1 MKAIRRI
8 SLLLTIIMVFSSIPV
23 FAVTADDVKREGD
36 VRGYE
41 DGRIVA
47 EAFND
52 AKEFYDYSNS
62 KVPKPNRETVF
73 SENNDYLK
81 DKYSYRDTFYIAYIG
96 GYKRG
101 YTDYIRRQGSNIPGS
116 PSESGGD
123 IVTNLG
129 GVFGLIYGEIAGL
142 KDFQEG
148 KTLNWSRVIP
158 KDGAINS
165 TYDLG
170 NLPSTYRIMFIREFK
185 DEFQKGYEKAYLEAQ
200 FHLKRDN
207 SDSGRGDGETFGATL
222 GNAYGAKDFYD
233 GRISNYKKDMPTD
246 SKIIADY
253 LLATESQDYLNGFV
267 NGFKEAY
274 RDSYIKSFSEAKNF
288 AISTDDKEGYE
299 NGYSAGNLRGGY
311 QAEIDYLMGD
321 DTKTIPLG
329 SEVTKEYN
337 LSYQSKAYRDGF
349 LGGFFTGYTVGYQNI
364 YNNLRQGDAR
374 QHTSSYSVPIS
385 GGIFVSYD
393 RHMSLEVDSGI
404 FFNPTIV
411 NMSIVNTNY
420 AVDKRYI
427 TATDFYRINLVN
439 PSGEYNKDK
448 RIEISFEYYGDN
460 DGGIYV
466 LKDNKWQYLKSRVE
480 NGKIATSI
488 SPVLLKDMGSVF
500 VVFVDKNK
508 DVFHD
513 IRGHWAKEEIEVFN
527 RRNIIYG
534 YGDNTFKPEQNITR
548 AEFLVLLSRVY
559 NWNLPNDVSNL
570 GHFKDRAAISKDYEK
585 AISYGLSSGYVMGY
599 GDGSYKP
606 NNNISYNEVDIIMRR
621 VLGDN
626 SFSWKSFAEYLKYS
640 KKVPSSSL
648 DSIDNKITRAEF
660 SYLLY
665 ELTKWDF

>member
-1 MKAIRRI
+1 MKGIRRMSI
-8 SLLLTIIMVFSSIPV
+8 FLAVIILLSSVPV
-23 FAVTADDVKREGD
+23 FAATADDVKREGD

-47 EAFND
+47 EEFND

-62 KVPKPNRETVF
+62 KVPKPNKETVIN
-73 SENNDYLK
+73 ENYDYLK
-81 DKYSYRDTFYIAYIG
+81 DKYSYRDTFYTAYMS

-101 YTDYIRRQGSNIPGS
+101 FTDYIRRQGSNIPGS

-123 IVTNLG
+123 IVINLG

-170 NLPSTYRIMFIREFK
+170 NLPSTYRIMFIREYK
-185 DEFQKGYEKAYLEAQ
+185 EQFQKGYEKAYLEAQ

-207 SDSGRGDGETFGATL
+207 SDAGRGDGESFGATL

-233 GRISNYKKDMPTD
+233 GRTSNYLKDMPSD

-253 LLATESQDYLNGFV
+253 FLGREDKDYLNGFI

-321 DTKTIPLG
+321 RVKTTPL
-329 SEVTKEYN
+329 SSVVSKEYN
-337 LSYQSKAYRDGF
+337 LSYQSKEYRDGF
-349 LGGFFTGYTVGYQNI
+349 LGGFFSGYNVGYRNT
-364 YNNLRQGDAR
+364 YNSLQKDEVMRL
-374 QHTSSYSVPIS
+374 SSSHNVPIG
-385 GGIFVSYD
+385 GGIYVSSD
-393 RHMSLEVDSGI
+393 RHLTLNIDDGI
-404 FFNPTIV
+404 FYNPVIV
-411 NMSIVNTNY
+411 NLSIVNTNY

-427 TATDFYRINLVN
+427 SATNFYRVNLVN
-439 PSGEYNKDK
+439 PSGEYNRDK
-448 RIEISFEYYGDN
+448 KIEISFEYYGDN
-460 DGGIYV
+460 SGGIYV
-466 LKDNKWQYLKSRVE
+466 LKDNKWQYLKSEVE
-480 NGKIATSI
+480 NGKIKASI
-488 SPVLLKDMGSVF
+488 SPELLKDTGSVF
-500 VVFVDKNK
+500 VVFVDKNR

-513 IRGHWAKEEIEVFN
+513 VRGHWAKEEIEVFN

-534 YGDNTFKPEQNITR
+534 YGDSTFRPEQKITR

-559 NWNLPNDVSNL
+559 NWYLPNNVSNL
-570 GHFKDRAAISKDYEK
+570 GHFKDRASISKDYER
-585 AISYGLSSGYVMGY
+585 AISYGLSMGY
-599 GDGSYKP
+599 IMGYEDGNYKP
-606 NNNISYNEVDIIMRR
+606 NNNISYNEVDTIMRR
-621 VLGDN
+621 VLGDS
-626 SFSWKSFAEYLKYS
+626 SFSWRSFAEYLKYS

-648 DSIDNKITRAEF
+648 DSMDNKITRAEF